1 MPKIKDYASQFTWLG
16 KVLLKYVIAFALLFV
31 LLRWVDFSVAQS
43 VTLALLLLIGYDL
56 YKTVSA
62 EAKAGGSFTP
72 YQLVVWP
79 KFDELLLDYRLLK
92 DIREAEALHAL
103 WEKKDQRLISFT
115 VLQLRP
121 RGDWLI
127 YSNADHY
134 FRTDMDLEEP
144 IEALAFTSYRNQ
156 QEGEGIYLR
165 DPSLPE
171 DRVSNRCDSPSFYF
185 RQRGS
190 FYEVGLKVRDNW
202 WKKVC
207 AANPAEEVSK
217 TKVRTDYMIG
227 EADLMIA
234 KIPDA
239 AFAIFHVGQADSKQV
254 ANIWKVMDSELELH
268 GWEREQPDPNADIR
282 DPWIRIK
289 HKYFRVQYRE
299 I

>member
-1 MPKIKDYASQFTWLG
+1 MPKIKDYASQMMWLG
-16 KVLLKYVIAFALLFV
+16 KVLLKYVIAFLLLFF

-62 EAKAGGSFTP
+62 EAKAGETFTP

-79 KFDELLLDYRLLK
+79 KFEELLLDYKLLK
-92 DIREAEALHAL
+92 DTGEAEALHAL

-127 YSNADHY
+127 YSNTDNY

-144 IEALAFTSYRNQ
+144 IEALAFSSYRNRGN
-156 QEGEGIYLR
+156 GEEIYLR

-171 DRVSNRCDSPSFYF
+171 DGVRNRCDSPSFYF
-185 RQRGS
+185 RQRGG
-190 FYEVGLKVRDNW
+190 FYELGLKVRDDW

-207 AANPAEEVSK
+207 AANPTEEVSK
-217 TKVRTDYMIG
+217 TTVRTDYMIG
-227 EADLMIA
+227 EADLTIA
-234 KIPDA
+234 KIPQT
-239 AFAIFHVGQADSKQV
+239 AFAIFHVGQADTKQIE
-254 ANIWKVMDSELELH
+254 NIWKVMDSELDLH
-268 GWEREQPDPNADIR
+268 GWKREQDDPNAEVW